1 MANQC
6 ASVNVNGI
14 AATVDLRIGT
24 ATLARGDV
32 KWSGRAGWIDGVRI
46 GPRPYG
52 EDPCAVFEEADVC
65 AAEIALSAA
74 L

>member
-1 MANQC
+1 MAKQH
-6 ASVNVNGI
+6 ASVTFGNMT
-14 AATVDLRIGT
+14 ATVDLSLGT
-24 ATLARGDV
+24 ATIARGEV

-52 EDPCAVFEEADVC
+52 KDPCEVFGEDDVR
-65 AAEIALSAA
+65 AAEAALSAA

>member
-1 MANQC
+1 MSKQS
-6 ASVNVNGI
+6 ASVAFGNMT
-14 AATVDLRIGT
+14 ATVDLSLGT
-24 ATLARGDV
+24 ATIARGEV

-52 EDPCAVFEEADVC
+52 EDPCAVFEEADVR
-65 AAEIALSAA
+65 AAETALSAA